1 MITKLAVPVVDPSMQ
16 GGKVLRWH
24 KHEGD
29 TIGFG
34 DEICELAVDEFAV
47 LRRTARATLL
57 ARGRRG
63 KLRNDLEQREGVYFE
78 VVVTSSDQGVL
89 RKILAREGDRI
100 AIGDLL
106 AVVSS
111 ADHGDVTGSAAE
123 WSNAPAMRVVVNK
136 KSDEDVDDFD
146 EGE

>member
-24 KHEGD
+24 KGEGD

-34 DEICELAVDEFAV
+34 EEICELAVDEFAV

-57 ARGRRG
+57 ARGRRN
-63 KLRNDLEQREGVYFE
+63 KLKNDLEQREGVYFE
-78 VVVTSSDQGVL
+78 VVVTSSDHGVL

-106 AVVSS
+106 AVVTTT
-111 ADHGDVTGSAAE
+111 DHGELSGSVAE
-123 WSNAPAMRVVVNK
+123 WREAPDMRVVVNK
-136 KSDEDVDDFD
+136 KSDEEVDDFD
-146 EGE
+146 EGD

>member
-24 KHEGD
+24 KREGD
-29 TIGFG
+29 AIAFG
-34 DEICELAVDEFAV
+34 DALCELAVDEFAV

-63 KLRNDLEQREGVYFE
+63 KLKNDLEQREGVYFE
-78 VVVTSSDQGVL
+78 VVLTSSDHGVL
-89 RKILAREGDRI
+89 RKILAKEGDRI
-100 AIGDLL
+100 ALGDLL
-106 AVVSS
+106 AVVTT
-111 ADHGDVTGSAAE
+111 ADHGELNGSAAD
-123 WSNAPAMRVVVNK
+123 WGAAPDMRVVVNK
-136 KSDEDVDDFD
+136 KSDEEVDDFD

>member
-1 MITKLAVPVVDPSMQ
+1 MIVKLTVPVVDPSMQ

-24 KHEGD
+24 KREGD

-34 DEICELAVDEFAV
+34 DEICDIAVDEFAV

-63 KLRNDLEQREGVYFE
+63 KLKSDLEQREGVYFE
-78 VVVTSSDQGVL
+78 VALTSSDTGVL
-89 RKILAREGDRI
+89 RKIVVEAGGRI
-100 AIGDLL
+100 VIGDLL
-106 AVVSS
+106 GVVTT
-111 ADHGDVTGSAAE
+111 ADHGELINSSEAWMAA
-123 WSNAPAMRVVVNK
+123 SAMRVVVNK
-136 KSDEDVDDFD
+136 RDDEDVDDFD